1 MIPTILDRARIF
13 YNCCSSWNYSALE
26 NKNFAKFRGE
36 ISGACLK
43 TNDEIITS
51 SFKPEL
57 LVPSNSR
64 MKRSKEV
71 SWYSLILIGFHWF
84 IDLSGKYFGKYF
96 DLKKIF
102 QKIKCYEVLGSSLL
116 PSSLP
121 STSYR
126 GVRSSR
132 SWSGLPS
139 GSRFR
144 MRIKN
149 NCSRFLFKLTS
160 ELFILKIFTRFR
172 IRIRHGLGIQDYL
185 LSISHF
191 RWWFLCANYWP
202 FRHTRTLYKN
212 LYFFQTTHFIVGN
225 ARKSLY
231 RSGNKMSR
239 IQFRISTCKY
249 VYLN

>member
-1 MIPTILDRARIF
+1 MPNTMTSKFFEYSKILENLGLIYHKYDTYLDRARIF
-13 YNCCSSWNYSALE
+13 YNFCSSRNYSALE
-26 NKNFAKFRGE
+26 DKNVAKFRGE

-126 GVRSSR
+126 GYEVVDPEVDYQVVR
-132 SWSGLPS
+132 
-139 GSRFR
+139 
-144 MRIKN
+144 
-149 NCSRFLFKLTS
+149 
-160 ELFILKIFTRFR
+160 
-172 IRIRHGLGIQDYL
+172 GLG
-185 LSISHF
+185 
-191 RWWFLCANYWP
+191 WE
-202 FRHTRTLYKN
+202 
-212 LYFFQTTHFIVGN
+212 
-225 ARKSLY
+225 
-231 RSGNKMSR
+231 
-239 IQFRISTCKY
+239 
-249 VYLN
+249 